1 MSMRGKLLV
10 ASLVLVACGGS
21 KPSTKGEPKL
31 DDEAMAEIKCIE
43 VAKVPRQ
50 AAKDAP
56 ARIDVS
62 HIVIRHA
69 GVRDAG
75 KVTRTRGEACLR
87 AEHVR
92 KRLLG
97 GADWD
102 ETFEDYSDSKDSTK
116 GAFNS
121 VAQGDLE
128 DDFANAAFALKV
140 DELSHV
146 VETQHGFHVIWR
158 SK

>member
-1 MSMRGKLLV
+1 MAMRGKILLSCLLV
-10 ASLVLVACGGS
+10 VACGGS
-21 KPSTKGEPKL
+21 KPSAKEEPRL
-31 DDEAMAEIKCIE
+31 SDEAIAEIKCIE
-43 VAKVPRQ
+43 IAKTPRQ

-56 ARIDVS
+56 ARIDVA

-75 KVTRTRGEACLR
+75 SVTRTRGEACLR
-87 AEHVR
+87 AELVR
-92 KRLLG
+92 KKLLG

-102 ETFEDYSDSKDSTK
+102 ETYEKYSDSKDATK
-116 GAFNS
+116 GTFRGIS
-121 VAQGDLE
+121 QDGLE
-128 DDFANAAFALKV
+128 DDFASAAFALKV

>member
-1 MSMRGKLLV
+1 MRSMTLLATLLV
-10 ASLVLVACGGS
+10 LACGGS
-21 KPSTKGEPKL
+21 KQPAKDETKL
-31 DDEAMAEIKCIE
+31 SDQDMAEIKCID
-43 VAKVPRQ
+43 VAKTPRQ
-50 AAKDAP
+50 SARDAP
-56 ARIDVS
+56 ARIDVA

-75 KVTRTRGEACLR
+75 KVTRSRGEACLR

-92 KRLLG
+92 KKLLG

-102 ETFEDYSDSKDSTK
+102 AMYEAYSDSKDATK
-116 GAFNS
+116 GTFSNIS
-121 VAQGDLE
+121 QEGLE
-128 DDFANAAFALKV
+128 DAFANAAFGLKV

-158 SK
+158 SR